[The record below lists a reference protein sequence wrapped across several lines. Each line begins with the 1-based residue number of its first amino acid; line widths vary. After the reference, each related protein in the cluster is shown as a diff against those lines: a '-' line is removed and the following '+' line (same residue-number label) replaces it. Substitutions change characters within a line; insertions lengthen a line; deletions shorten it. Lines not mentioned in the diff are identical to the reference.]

1 MDDAKTA
8 GGRMVAAEEYQH
20 AVELWPGSIL
30 DLVRNLH
37 VVPHWIGEEDRF
49 WIRLEDQTG
58 HRFHLVDA
66 RTGKREPAF
75 DHDVLAS
82 ALKSVGIDAATNA
95 LPLTHFAFVDG
106 ERVIDVV
113 TAKGMFRIDPLTG
126 TAEPRQAPLPTELY
140 GPGGQVL
147 FLKDHNLW
155 IREPDGTER
164 ALTDD
169 GEQFNAWGAGNDYNL
184 RKVASDRG
192 ECSPLPT
199 NLFWSPDGKLILAER
214 VDERALEPYPYLE
227 LVPADGSVR
236 PKLHFIRHKLVGEEP
251 GERSFAIID
260 AASGARTPLRP
271 LPNGLALRPD
281 LGDIHWSDDGR
292 LLYAIASNLDTT
304 LAALIEFEVR
314 SGAYR
319 IVYEEAAQTY
329 FDFNTYLYNLA
340 NVRMRKRG
348 GEMIWYSQRDGWGHL
363 YAIDIESGVVRQ
375 LTQGNWAVADIIATT
390 DHRLFFTAVGKELGR
405 HPYHR
410 YFYRVDLDGEAP
422 NAGLKLL
429 TPDDADH
436 GFPGEPAPLVGRL
449 LNRPAGLS
457 QMSPSGRYFIDA
469 VSRVD
474 VAPRFLLRDADGN
487 LIAEIA
493 RADVTAL
500 EATGWHPPE
509 VFTAKAAD
517 GETDLFGVLLKPR
530 QFEPDET
537 YPVVQH
543 LYGGP
548 QILSQPR
555 SFLEGLNAPFVYGM
569 NTLADLG
576 FVVAVLDGPGTPYRS
591 KAFHDLTYGAED
603 RWGIAHH
610 RAALENAAATRS
622 WMDLSRVG
630 VRGHSFGGYGT
641 VAALLLEPDFYK
653 VGVSSAGMYDI
664 AWAPTGHENYFGLPD
679 YGDGR
684 HLKARP
690 DEVAPNHWKM
700 SPSRLADR
708 LEGRLLLVVGD
719 LDENIQPAGLFHF
732 SRALINAGKSFDQL
746 VLPGRNHGFSAEA
759 YLHKRTWDYF
769 LEHLQQRSPLRH
781 YMPELK
787 PGVRM
792 FI

>member
-1 MDDAKTA
+1 MDHLKIA
-8 GGRMVAAEEYQH
+8 GGRMVANEEYQY
-20 AVELWPGSIL
+20 AVDLWPGSIL
-30 DLVRNLH
+30 DLVRNLN

-49 WIRLEDQTG
+49 WIRLEDEGG
-58 HRFHLVDA
+58 HRFELVDA
-66 RTGKREPAF
+66 RTGKSNPAF
-75 DHDVLAS
+75 DHARLAI
-82 ALKSVGIDAATNA
+82 ALKTVDIDASGDA
-95 LPLTHFAFVDG
+95 LPVSHFAFVDG
-106 ERVIDVV
+106 ERVIDV
-113 TAKGMFRIDPLTG
+113 TTDSGTFRVDMLDG
-126 TAEPRQAPLPTELY
+126 AVEPRKALLPSELQ

-147 FLKDHNLW
+147 FLKDHDLW
-155 IREPDGTER
+155 IREPDGEER

-169 GEQFNAWGAGNDYNL
+169 GEQFNAWGAGSDYNL
-184 RKVASDRG
+184 RTVASNRG
-192 ECSPLPT
+192 QCMPLPT
-199 NLFWSPDGKLILAER
+199 NLCWSPDGKLILAER
-214 VDERALEPYPYLE
+214 LDERALEPYPYLE

-236 PKLHFIRHKLVGEEP
+236 PKLHFIRHKLVGEEA

-260 AASGARTPLRP
+260 AASGARTPLHP
-271 LPNGLALRPD
+271 LPSGLALRPD
-281 LGDIHWSDDGR
+281 LGDIHWSYDGC
-292 LLYAIASNLDTT
+292 LLYAIALNLDAT
-304 LAALIEFEVR
+304 LAALVEIEIA

-319 IVYEEAAQTY
+319 IVHEETAQTF

-340 NVRMRKRG
+340 NVRIRKGRD
-348 GEMIWYSQRDGWGHL
+348 EIIWYSQRDGWGHL
-363 YAIDIESGVVRQ
+363 YAIGISSGAVRP
-375 LTQGNWAVADIIATT
+375 LTQGNWAVADIIAIT
-390 DHRLFFTAVGKELGR
+390 DDHLFFTAVGREPGR

-410 YFYRVDLDGEAP
+410 YFYKVALDGDAP
-422 NAGLKLL
+422 NAELKLL

-436 GFPGEPAPLVGRL
+436 GFPGEPTPIIGRVL
-449 LNRPAGLS
+449 KRPAGLS

-474 VAPRFLLRDADGN
+474 LAPRFVLRDADGN
-487 LIAEIA
+487 FVAEIA
-493 RADVTAL
+493 RTDVTAL
-500 EATGWHPPE
+500 EATGWQPPE

-517 GETDLFGVLLKPR
+517 GETDLHGVLIKPR
-530 QFEPDET
+530 QFKPDKT

-555 SFLEGLNAPFVYGM
+555 SFAEGLNGPFVYGM
-569 NTLADLG
+569 NALADLG

-591 KAFHDLTYGAED
+591 KAFHDLTYGTED
-603 RWGIAHH
+603 RWGIVHH
-610 RAALENAAATRS
+610 RAALENVAATRP

-641 VAALLLEPDFYK
+641 VAALLLEPSFYK

-684 HLKARP
+684 HIKVRP
-690 DEVAPNHWKM
+690 DEVASNHWEM

-708 LEGRLLLVVGD
+708 LEGQLLLVVGD

-732 SRALINAGKSFDQL
+732 STALINAGKTFDQL

-759 YLHKRTWDYF
+759 YFHKRTWDYF
-769 LEHLQQRSPLRH
+769 IEHLQHRKPSLH
-781 YMPELK
+781 YMPEVK

-792 FI
+792 YI